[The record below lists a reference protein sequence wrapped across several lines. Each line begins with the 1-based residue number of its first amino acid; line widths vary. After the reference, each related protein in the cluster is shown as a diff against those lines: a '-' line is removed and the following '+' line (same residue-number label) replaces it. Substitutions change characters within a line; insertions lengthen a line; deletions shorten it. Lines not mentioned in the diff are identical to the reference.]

1 MNRKLLLRLVVNTF
15 SHTFA
20 ATIQL
25 LVHGFEGKLAA
36 VSPYP
41 FFSPSFASFFFLPSS
56 SSSFFPTVTQR
67 KKKGDEFVVSSR
79 GGASKKKVNELSLS
93 LSLSSFPDNRTI
105 VRLVGKRS
113 AGARRNVN
121 ESL

>member
-56 SSSFFPTVTQR
+56 SSSSFPTVTQR
-67 KKKGDEFVVSSR
+67 PEEERRRIRRLVSWWSVEKKG
-79 GGASKKKVNELSLS
+79 ELSLS
-93 LSLSSFPDNRTI
+93 LSLSPVSPIT
-105 VRLVGKRS
+105 
-113 AGARRNVN
+113 AR
-121 ESL
+121 